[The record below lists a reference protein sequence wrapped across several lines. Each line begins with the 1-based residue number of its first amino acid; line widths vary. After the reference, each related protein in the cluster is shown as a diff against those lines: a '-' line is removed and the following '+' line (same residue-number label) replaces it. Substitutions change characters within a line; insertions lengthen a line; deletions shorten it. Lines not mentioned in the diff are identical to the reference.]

1 MGISLNQLKT
11 YTTSVLKNWLTN
23 KDILD
28 KISESETGN
37 MLYDGKEITA
47 SSQGSA
53 ATGIGKKLY
62 DITVGSNSFTGAVNA
77 NSDYSLLEDSA
88 ITSSDSIEN
97 YDAIIFSIAN
107 KASDDALVFN
117 FLSKEIPVSF
127 IKENYGKACDFIQL
141 SNYYILVGFINANTL
156 SIVSHDISNDRKFVI
171 NKLIGIKYEEVTAE
185 VVTDEQVNTAAT
197 ETLANL
203 NTKNS
208 Q

>member
-37 MLYDGKEITA
+37 MLYDGKEIA
-47 SSQGSA
+47 AHSQGSA

-62 DITVGSNSFTGAVNA
+62 DITVGNNSFTGAVNA

-88 ITSSDSIEN
+88 ITFSDSIEN

-107 KASDDALVFN
+107 KTSDDALVFN

-141 SNYYILVGFINANTL
+141 SNYYILVGFVNANTL

-171 NKLIGIKYEEVTAE
+171 NKLIGIKYEEVTEE
-185 VVTDEQVNTAAT
+185 VITDEQVNTAAT
-197 ETLANL
+197 ETLADL

>member
-1 MGISLNQLKT
+1 MTLNQLKT

-37 MLYDGKEITA
+37 MLYNGKEITA
-47 SSQGSA
+47 SSQSSA
-53 ATGIGKKLY
+53 ATCIGKKLY

-107 KASDDALVFN
+107 KTSDDALIFN

-127 IKENYGKACDFIQL
+127 IKENYGKACDFIQF
-141 SNYYILVGFINANTL
+141 SNYHILVGFVNANTL
-156 SIVSHDISNDRKFVI
+156 SIVSHNISNDRKFVI
-171 NKLIGIKYEEVTAE
+171 NKLIGVKYEQVTAE
-185 VVTDEQVNTAAT
+185 VITDEQVNTAAT
-197 ETLANL
+197 ETLAAL

>member
-37 MLYDGKEITA
+37 MLYDGKEIA
-47 SSQGSA
+47 AHSQGSA

-62 DITVGSNSFTGAVNA
+62 DITVGNNSFTGAVNA

-88 ITSSDSIEN
+88 ITFSDSIEN

-107 KASDDALVFN
+107 KTSDDALVFN

-141 SNYYILVGFINANTL
+141 SNYHILVGFVNANTL
-156 SIVSHDISNDRKFVI
+156 SIVKHNISNDRKFVI
-171 NKLIGIKYEEVTAE
+171 NKLIGIKYEEVTEE
-185 VVTDEQVNTAAT
+185 VITDEQVNTAAT
-197 ETLANL
+197 ETLADL

>member
-62 DITVGSNSFTGAVNA
+62 DITVGDNSFTGAVNA
-77 NSDYSLLEDSA
+77 NSDYSLLENSA

-107 KASDDALVFN
+107 KTSDDALIFN

-141 SNYYILVGFINANTL
+141 FNYYILVGFVNANTL

-171 NKLIGIKYEEVTAE
+171 NKLIGIKYEEVTEE
-185 VVTDEQVNTAAT
+185 VITDEQVNTAAT
-197 ETLANL
+197 ETLADL

>member
-62 DITVGSNSFTGAVNA
+62 DIIVGDNSFTGAVNA
-77 NSDYSLLEDSA
+77 NSDYSLLENSA

-107 KASDDALVFN
+107 KTSDDALVFN

-141 SNYYILVGFINANTL
+141 SNYYILVGFVNANTL

-171 NKLIGIKYEEVTAE
+171 NKLIGIKYEEVTEE
-185 VVTDEQVNTAAT
+185 VITDEQVNTAAT
-197 ETLANL
+197 ETLADL